1 MAELE
6 FGPAKPP
13 GSASRATL
21 LLLGCLLATPVFAAT
36 PHHILCSESDSP
48 TLDVPI
54 ESLTTEVISHDLSVK
69 SIEKDDTIVKTK
81 IVLNTPVLEPRAR
94 QAIRNAFRDELIE
107 TAADDIKVE
116 VETDDAEIDEQP
128 PRVMNTQLPGVTQEK
143 LERYKR
149 QMYRRDI

>member
-1 MAELE
+1 MAGLE
-6 FGPAKPP
+6 FGPSKPS
-13 GSASRATL
+13 GRATRATL
-21 LLLGCLLATPVFAAT
+21 LLIGCLLTTPAFAAT

-48 TLDVPI
+48 TLDVPM

-69 SIEKDDTIVKTK
+69 SIEKDDAIEKTK
-81 IVLNTPVLEPRAR
+81 IVIKTPVLEPRAR

-107 TAADDIKVE
+107 TAADEIE
-116 VETDDAEIDEQP
+116 IESENDDAEIDEQP
-128 PRVMNTQLPGVTQEK
+128 PRVMNTRLPGVTQEK